1 MSAGT
6 ADHYFIRYLTMLDH
20 LYSRMIH
27 CVMSCNELKD
37 DAGDD
42 RLVDIL
48 GRSLG
53 RTLNVD
59 E

>member
-6 ADHYFIRYLTMLDH
+6 VDHYFIRYLTVPDH
-20 LYSRMIH
+20 LQSRMIY

-37 DAGDD
+37 DADGD
-42 RLVDIL
+42 RLLDIL